1 VTLGRG
7 QSSVSL
13 GDSWRLEARACGVL
27 VTAGARLLVR
37 RVGVGR
43 LWARGSWCRAV
54 DAGARHGDL
63 GADVGRRGARVLG
76 ARARWGG
83 ISVGR
88 VDLWQRLGR
97 AGERG
102 GEKREKREGEVK
114 GRERRLCRKA
124 AARRRPG
131 ARGGFLMGL

>member
-1 VTLGRG
+1 MQGQGAATWVQTSGGVGLGSWARG
-7 QSSVSL
+7 
-13 GDSWRLEARACGVL
+13 
-27 VTAGARLLVR
+27 
-37 RVGVGR
+37 RVGVGSVPV
-43 LWARGSWCRAV
+43 GSASGTQCLR
-54 DAGARHGDL
+54 
-63 GADVGRRGARVLG
+63 
-76 ARARWGG
+76 
-83 ISVGR
+83 
-88 VDLWQRLGR
+88 R